1 MEDKDPWL
9 AHLEQC
15 YGDRD
20 NGAKASDPEDLRT
33 LMLRRLVITFGVDSD
48 YVNSLM
54 PLLVQQFV
62 IEYARH
68 GSSKKCF
75 ESLDDNFVDL
85 SDPRFQVKLKKIKRG
100 RGSDPYEIPP
110 KARDKTDG

>member
-1 MEDKDPWL
+1 MEEDPWL
-9 AHLEQC
+9 KHLEQC
-15 YGDRD
+15 YSDRD

-33 LMLRRLVITFGVDSD
+33 LMLRRLVVTFGVDSD

-85 SDPRFQVKLKKIKRG
+85 SDPRFQVKLKKIRRG
-100 RGSDPYEIPP
+100 RGHDPYEIPP
-110 KARDKTDG
+110 KTKGKLDG

>member
-1 MEDKDPWL
+1 MVEEDPWL
-9 AHLEQC
+9 KHLEQI
-15 YGDRD
+15 YTDRD

-33 LMLRRLVITFGVDSD
+33 LMLRRIVVTFGVDSD

-68 GSSKKCF
+68 GSSKRCF

-85 SDPRFQVKLKKIKRG
+85 SDPRFQVKLKKIRRG
-100 RGSDPYEIPP
+100 RGTDPYEIPR
-110 KARDKTDG
+110 ARDNKDG

>member
-1 MEDKDPWL
+1 MEDEPWL
-9 AHLEQC
+9 KHLEQV
-15 YGDRD
+15 YSDRD

-33 LMLRRLVITFGVDSD
+33 IMLRRLVITFGVDSD

-62 IEYARH
+62 IEYARN

-75 ESLDDNFVDL
+75 EALDDNFVDL
-85 SDPRFQVKLKKIKRG
+85 SDPRFQVKLKKIRRG
-100 RGSDPYEIPP
+100 MGSDPYAIPP
-110 KARDKTDG
+110 TTKGKNDG